1 MSNYSI
7 VEYCGG
13 SNDGKCGYCK
23 QEGNYNSHGL
33 WAHTMNVEDYQALIN
48 RNWRRSGQYCYIPQ
62 NNNTC
67 CPMYTIKCD
76 ALNFKLSRSHKKII
90 KKVNKYLKDGIEE
103 KNHNSKSKTQTVSEP
118 VPSKEKSKIDTNL
131 MNIEKKLP
139 TASTSSSNTKQAQ
152 LNETKIQPPPPPLF
166 HQSLLNKKALKPSKK
181 KYARVEKLK
190 ARLLAKGLSLT
201 DMKRRYVN
209 KIKTL
214 EDFLNEEPKNGKHK
228 LEVKL
233 VPSTQGSNDSILDL
247 FRKYQEKIHND
258 PPEKNSKKS
267 YERFLINSPLQTKL
281 ISVSAAQGSNINLSF
296 NLFCKYESSIHE
308 SNDNKFEEFNQFLVT
323 SPLKLRKD
331 NKTPPH
337 GFGSFHYQYYLD
349 GELIAV
355 GVIDILPECI
365 SSVYFYYNPDYS
377 FLTLGTYASLRE
389 IALTR
394 ELYKTHPSLCN
405 YYLGFYIPTC
415 SKMRYK
421 ANIKPSYLL
430 CPEVYTWHLLD
441 DKLSKEIDSVKYL
454 RINKNGSDSDS
465 VTQNDLNNVYV
476 LYNRTAVRYGD
487 LKRVMKSK
495 KRNDQ
500 DEVLEYARK
509 VGKSLSQNMLL
520 YRSS

>member
-267 YERFLINSPLQTKL
+267 YERFLINSPLQ
-281 ISVSAAQGSNINLSF
+281 
-296 NLFCKYESSIHE
+296 
-308 SNDNKFEEFNQFLVT
+308 
-323 SPLKLRKD
+323 LRKD